1 MQYQITDL
9 KKTDAKRVEICL
21 NGEIFLWLY
30 QGEARSLSLTKG
42 MILSEEQ
49 YENLLHGVIGK
60 RAIKRA
66 VHLIERQERTERQLR
81 EKLSLSEY
89 PEEAV
94 EDAVSYVKK
103 RRYLDDERYA
113 RTFIRFH
120 QTERSK
126 MRLKSDLIKRGVSKD
141 VIERCMEEEFSSD
154 EKAQI
159 RALLEKKGFSQSEA
173 DRNESRKMYQFLMR
187 RGFRSSDILA
197 VMNQNEDA

>member
-103 RRYLDDERYA
+103 GAIWTTNGMQGLLSGSIRQSAA
-113 RTFIRFH
+113 RC
-120 QTERSK
+120 
-126 MRLKSDLIKRGVSKD
+126 V
-141 VIERCMEEEFSSD
+141 
-154 EKAQI
+154 
-159 RALLEKKGFSQSEA
+159 
-173 DRNESRKMYQFLMR
+173 
-187 RGFRSSDILA
+187 
-197 VMNQNEDA
+197 

>member
-103 RRYLDDERYA
+103 RRYLDDERYS

>member
-103 RRYLDDERYA
+103 RRYLDDERYT

-141 VIERCMEEEFSSD
+141 VIERCIEEEFSSD

>member
-42 MILSEEQ
+42 VILSEEQ

>member
-89 PEEAV
+89 PE
-94 EDAVSYVKK
+94 DAVSYVKK
-103 RRYLDDERYA
+103 RRYLDDERYT

-141 VIERCMEEEFSSD
+141 VIERCIEEEFSSD

>member
-103 RRYLDDERYA
+103 RRYLDDERYT

-141 VIERCMEEEFSSD
+141 VIERCIEEECSSD

>member
-1 MQYQITDL
+1 MQYQIADL

>member
-113 RTFIRFH
+113 RTIIRFH

>member
-94 EDAVSYVKK
+94 K
-103 RRYLDDERYA
+103 
-113 RTFIRFH
+113 
-120 QTERSK
+120 
-126 MRLKSDLIKRGVSKD
+126 
-141 VIERCMEEEFSSD
+141 
-154 EKAQI
+154 
-159 RALLEKKGFSQSEA
+159 
-173 DRNESRKMYQFLMR
+173 
-187 RGFRSSDILA
+187 
-197 VMNQNEDA
+197 

>member
-141 VIERCMEEEFSSD
+141 VIERCIEEEFSSD